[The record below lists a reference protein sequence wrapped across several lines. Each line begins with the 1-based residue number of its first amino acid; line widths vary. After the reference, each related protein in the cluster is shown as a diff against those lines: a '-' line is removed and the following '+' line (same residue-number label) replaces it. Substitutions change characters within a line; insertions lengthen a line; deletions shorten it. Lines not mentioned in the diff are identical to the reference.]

1 MSLNDEN
8 DTNHLSDLD
17 TVDLLFGDLIRVS
30 KDDECFVAIDHLTHI
45 AEVGST
51 EAEAVNNL
59 RQAIREHI
67 NVVKNTLEQM
77 RDFDRAFRE
86 DAGDN

>member
-1 MSLNDEN
+1 MSLNDEK

-30 KDDECFVAIDHLTHI
+30 KDGECFVAVDHLTHI

-51 EAEAVNNL
+51 EAEAVNIVPGDTLLNL
-59 RQAIREHI
+59 EPPLPA
-67 NVVKNTLEQM
+67 
-77 RDFDRAFRE
+77 
-86 DAGDN
+86 